1 MSDGRGVLRTGS
13 ATRTLSQPIAV
24 QPNMT
29 YTLKADIVSDG
40 TRVTLGVRK
49 ANGSANTHEIYT
61 DSGEKVLTF
70 TTGKSCR
77 EMEVYVQVERYQ
89 DGAPA
94 YVDNISVIS
103 GKNAPTSPVSLHR
116 SLSLRNRRQ
125 RSRNLLATALLRM
138 GAAAGAFPAAPRS
151 QRALQGWPPAPI
163 RTA

>member
-1 MSDGRGVLRTGS
+1 MSISATEISLREQRIGLASGGAEVSDGRGILRTGS
-13 ATRTLSQPIAV
+13 ATHTLSQSIAV

-61 DSGEKVLTF
+61 DSGEKLLTF

-103 GKNAPTSPVSLHR
+103 GKSADIPWYPC
-116 SLSLRNRRQ
+116 
-125 RSRNLLATALLRM
+125 
-138 GAAAGAFPAAPRS
+138 AGA
-151 QRALQGWPPAPI
+151 
-163 RTA
+163 